1 MMQVRA
7 NLMDRMIGAVAPA
20 RALRRVAAR
29 ASLAAAT
36 SLTGGA
42 AAVAPGSP
50 TEPGGGLWGR
60 GGYKGGHSDRRQ
72 TRGWFARSRSANAD
86 VLGDQKTVI
95 ARSRDAAMNMP
106 LATAAVER
114 PITFTV
120 GTGLMAIPDLDA
132 EALGISEE
140 EALRLSSLIA
150 ADFDNY
156 MASTDPDAERTAT
169 GYGMQEIVLRGVLE
183 SGDIAALRVM
193 PEGQKGRLSDTA
205 WKLIEA
211 DRIVSPSGHREGER
225 WGGTPA
231 RPRPGE
237 RVRTTGP
244 TGNVVAGGVEVDDY
258 GAPVAYHV
266 LRRAPTSFGGAAQ
279 GSRMEGDTV
288 RIPAWG
294 EETDLPSVVH
304 VMAKRRPEQFR
315 GVSMLAPVLEALKQ
329 VSDLTEAELFAS
341 VMQAMLAI
349 IYKSPGAQAMPEPDY
364 GDQGAAEPGIVTGG
378 IPGAAPASPMSG
390 IRFEAGTVLEI
401 DSEAGAE
408 MKSPGRPNPAFDP
421 FFMAM
426 AKQIAAAVEVPIEV
440 LMLSFEASYSAS
452 RGALEVFY
460 LKVRQRREWL
470 ASHWCAPGYRAWLFE
485 QVARGRYQ
493 LAGFLTDPARRARWS
508 NVRFRGDGKIS
519 LDPAREAKALETQEA
534 HAWRTGAEITAELTG
549 GDYEMNV
556 KRRAGEH
563 RRFVEAGLPIPNQKG
578 GGAAVEQQSARE
590 REEEE

>member
-1 MMQVRA
+1 MLEVRP
-7 NLMDRMIGAVAPA
+7 NLMDRMVGAFAPE

-36 SLTGGA
+36 ALT
-42 AAVAPGSP
+42 APA
-50 TEPGGGLWGR
+50 TDPGGGVFGR
-60 GGYKGGHSDRRQ
+60 GGYKGGHGDRRQ
-72 TRGWFARSRSANAD
+72 TRGWWARARSANAD

-106 LATAAVER
+106 LATAAIER

-132 EALGISEE
+132 EALGISED

-150 ADFDNY
+150 GDFDNY

-169 GYGMQEIVLRGVLE
+169 GYGLQEIVLRSVLE
-183 SGDIAALRVM
+183 SGDVDGLRVM

-211 DRIVSPSGHREGER
+211 DRIVSPFSHRDGER
-225 WGGTPA
+225 LKEG
-231 RPRPGE
+231 PG
-237 RVRTTGP
+237 R
-244 TGNVVAGGVEVDDY
+244 GNVCAGGVEVDEY
-258 GAPVAYHV
+258 GAPIAHHI
-266 LRRAPTSFGGAAQ
+266 LRRPPSSFGGTTIS
-279 GSRMEGDTV
+279 GRMAGDTA
-288 RIPAWG
+288 RIPIWG

-364 GDQGAAEPGIVTGG
+364 GDEGAAEPGIVTGG
-378 IPGAAPASPMSG
+378 ISAPPVGPMSG

-440 LMLSFEASYSAS
+440 LLLAFTASYSAS

-460 LKVRQRREWL
+460 IKVRQRREWL

-485 QVARGRYQ
+485 QVARGRYP
-493 LAGFLTDPARRARWS
+493 LTGFLSDPEMRARWS

-519 LDPAREAKALETQEA
+519 LDPAREAKALEVQEA

-563 RRFVEAGLPIPNQKG
+563 RRFVAAGLPIPNQPG
-578 GGAAVEQQSARE
+578 GGSAVEQGQASSGRE
-590 REEEE
+590 REEDE